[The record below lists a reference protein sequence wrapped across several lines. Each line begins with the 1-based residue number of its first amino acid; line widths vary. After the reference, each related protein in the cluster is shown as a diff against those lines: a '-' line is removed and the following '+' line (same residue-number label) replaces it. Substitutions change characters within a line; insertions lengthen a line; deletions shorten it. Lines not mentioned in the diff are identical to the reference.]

1 MYLTLA
7 LALSDVASQLDAARP
22 SLGAVSRNVGAASP
36 NLGAASPN
44 LGAMTAVIAVFLVCL
59 IATGYGV
66 RRLLGSAW
74 RARAA
79 KRSLSV
85 IDVLPLG
92 GRRQLVVVRCYDRT
106 LALGLGDR
114 DVSLLAELDTELV
127 TAEAAKAGEG
137 AARAKQQFRGLFDR
151 ASRAL
156 SRVDLTS
163 SEPVRVVSPA
173 SPPPTR
179 AHPRV
184 ELAESGSR
192 GPSTSVEAAARR
204 EALAPLRNAPH
215 RSVPLPS
222 DVDEVVA

>member
-1 MYLTLA
+1 MYLTLV
-7 LALSDVASQLDAARP
+7 LALTDAAPKLDAA
-22 SLGAVSRNVGAASP
+22 SQNLDAASQ

-59 IATGYGV
+59 VATGYGV
-66 RRLLGSAW
+66 RRLLGSTW
-74 RARAA
+74 RTRAA

-114 DVSLLAELDTELV
+114 DVSLLAELDTEFV
-127 TAEAAKAGEG
+127 AAEVVKSGEG
-137 AARAKQQFRGLFDR
+137 AVRAKQQFRGLVDR

-156 SRVDLTS
+156 NRVNVTPP
-163 SEPVRVVSPA
+163 EPVRVVSPA
-173 SPPPTR
+173 ATPPPR
-179 AHPRV
+179 ATPRV
-184 ELAESGSR
+184 DRTEPAPRALN
-192 GPSTSVEAAARR
+192 TSVEAHARR
-204 EALAPLRNAPH
+204 AALAPLRGAPH

>member
-1 MYLTLA
+1 MHPI
-7 LALSDVASQLDAARP
+7 LALSCALYESAPKLRAAGP
-22 SLGAVSRNVGAASP
+22 E
-36 NLGAASPN
+36 LGAASPDI
-44 LGAMTAVIAVFLVCL
+44 GAMTAVIVIFLVCL
-59 IATGYGV
+59 LATGYGV

-127 TAEAAKAGEG
+127 AAEAAKSVESVT
-137 AARAKQQFRGLFDR
+137 RAKQQFRGLFER

-156 SRVDLTS
+156 NRVDLTT
-163 SEPVRVVSPA
+163 SEPVRVVAPTPPPQARAVPRSDHAEPLQRTHGAHGESPA
-173 SPPPTR
+173 RRVVLSPSRSAPQI
-179 AHPRV
+179 
-184 ELAESGSR
+184 GS
-192 GPSTSVEAAARR
+192 
-204 EALAPLRNAPH
+204 
-215 RSVPLPS
+215 PLPS